1 MDTFKKKKKPK
12 NKCSDVSM
20 DIPELLDEQVLHR
33 QTEDYAITV

>member
-1 MDTFKKKKKPK
+1 MI
-12 NKCSDVSM
+12 NYNGYKCSDVSM